1 MGSSHTLNAAFEWE
15 PPASTAA
22 IRQAETDYGALLPK
36 AYVSLLKVANGG
48 TTQGNL
54 SILSVE
60 ECVQRNS
67 DYEVAEYM
75 PGYFM
80 IGDDGGGSAI
90 LINLRN
96 QRVVEVDMGVMDESF
111 AEHSADS
118 LAHLIELGTSLGERE
133 TDID

>member
-1 MGSSHTLNAAFEWE
+1 MGSSCTLNGAFDWE
-15 PPASTAA
+15 PPASAEA
-22 IRQAETDYGALLPK
+22 ISQAEAEYGAPLPE
-36 AYVSLLKVANGG
+36 AYVALLKRANGG

-60 ECVQRNS
+60 ECVQRNI
-67 DYEVAEYM
+67 DYEVADYM

-80 IGDDGGGSAI
+80 VGDDGGGSAI

-96 QRVVEVDMGVMDESF
+96 QRVVEADMGVMDESF

-118 LAHLIELGTSLGERE
+118 LTHLIELGTSLGERE